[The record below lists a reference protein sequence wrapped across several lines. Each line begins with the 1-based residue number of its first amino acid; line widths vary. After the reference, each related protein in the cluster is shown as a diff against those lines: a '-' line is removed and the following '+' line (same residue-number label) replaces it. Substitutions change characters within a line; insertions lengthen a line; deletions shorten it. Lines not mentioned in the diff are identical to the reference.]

1 MFRNQRKMPE
11 MSTSEQIRTG
21 EDLTIPQEIAGVVNL
36 LAHPLA
42 GMSAATAVGFAM
54 ASHGFGLWLGAMTG
68 AAEAS
73 MKLFKEAEA
82 PAATAKAKPS
92 GLKLVASQPEL
103 SREAAPNE
111 ADKPRVAI
119 AKPDVVDD
127 LKVISGIGPKL
138 EKVLNGLGIWTYAQI
153 SGLSDTDVALL
164 DEKLGFSG
172 RIGRDGWVEQARAL
186 QLS

>member
-1 MFRNQRKMPE
+1 MPE
-11 MSTSEQIRTG
+11 MSTSEQIRAG
-21 EDLTIPQEIAGVVNL
+21 DDLTMPQEIAGVVNL

-68 AAEAS
+68 VAEAS
-73 MKLFKEAEA
+73 GKLFQQTEA
-82 PAATAKAKPS
+82 PVVSPKAKRSP
-92 GLKLVASQPEL
+92 LKLVTSQPAR
-103 SREAAPNE
+103 SREPVSKVAVRE
-111 ADKPRVAI
+111 KVAI
-119 AKPDVVDD
+119 TKPDVPDD

-153 SGLSDTDVALL
+153 SGLSDTDVARL

-172 RIGRDGWVEQARAL
+172 RIGRDGWVEQAKAL
-186 QLS
+186 QRS